1 MKPPASRATG
11 ALPAGLWPKAYGK
24 ASKNSLPS
32 LCLLAASCNLWLPCP
47 PWCGSHAKVASPL
60 SKEVELMAE
69 EPNDPSLF
77 PWGFQRGQV
86 PQASPSAVK
95 PPLRPHPKP
104 SNGTQG
110 NQIGGSKPEGQ

>member
-1 MKPPASRATG
+1 MAEGLRKGKQKPSRLAS
-11 ALPAGLWPKAYGK
+11 
-24 ASKNSLPS
+24 
-32 LCLLAASCNLWLPCP
+32 LAALTQLVAPMSATVGDPVL
-47 PWCGSHAKVASPL
+47 GSLRCSQT
-60 SKEVELMAE
+60 EVELMAKG
-69 EPNDPSLF
+69 PSDPSLF